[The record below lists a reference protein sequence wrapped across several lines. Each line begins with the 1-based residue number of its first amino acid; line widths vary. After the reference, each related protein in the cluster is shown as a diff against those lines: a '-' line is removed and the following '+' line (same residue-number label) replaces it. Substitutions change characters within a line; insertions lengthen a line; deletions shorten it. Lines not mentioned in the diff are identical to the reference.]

1 MQSNQEM
8 VLDLNRFKKKFCLG
22 ILFLGFGL
30 SAQTQFFSSFDQTQ
44 IAYSDE
50 GKGEAVLLIHGFIS
64 NSAMWGK
71 SILKKELL
79 ESGYRV
85 IVPDL
90 RGNGKSDQPENPEAY
105 QNDAEVKDL
114 KSIIDHLKLEEL
126 HVVGYSRGSIVL
138 AKLLIKEK
146 RIKKAVLGGM
156 GVDFT
161 NPEWDRRIL
170 FMNAFDGKT
179 NKETQGAVDYATSIG
194 ANHKVLHLLQKYQP
208 VTSLAELKEISA
220 AVLVIAGDEDLD
232 NGNPSD
238 LKNEIPSSQLHI
250 VPGDHNNTYKTQSF
264 STKIIQ
270 FLD

>member
-8 VLDLNRFKKKFCLG
+8 VLDLNMFKKIFYLSV
-22 ILFLGFGL
+22 LLLGFGL

-50 GKGEAVLLIHGFIS
+50 GEGEAILLLHGFIS
-64 NSAMWGK
+64 NSTMWEK

-79 ESGYRV
+79 ELGYRV

-105 QNDAEVKDL
+105 QNNAEVKDL
-114 KSIIDHLKLEEL
+114 KLLIDHLRLEGL
-126 HVVGYSRGSIVL
+126 NVVGYSRGSIVL
-138 AKLLIKEK
+138 AKLLVKEK

-179 NKETQGAVDYATSIG
+179 NQETQGAVDYATSIG
-194 ANHKVLHLLQKYQP
+194 ANHRILHLLQKYQP
-208 VTSLAELKEISA
+208 VASFAELREISA
-220 AVLVIAGDEDLD
+220 AVLVIAGDQDLD

-238 LKNEIPSSQLHI
+238 LKNEIPNSQLNI
-250 VPGDHNNTYKTQSF
+250 VPGDHNGTYKTQSF